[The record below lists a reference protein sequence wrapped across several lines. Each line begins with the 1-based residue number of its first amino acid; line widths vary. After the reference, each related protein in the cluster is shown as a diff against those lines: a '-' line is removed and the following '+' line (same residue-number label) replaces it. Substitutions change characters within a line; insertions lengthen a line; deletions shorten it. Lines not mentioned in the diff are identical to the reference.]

1 MFFRTIALFAAPL
14 AILTGCSS
22 TMKQE
27 DLEARTAMA
36 VGRSVGQFTITD
48 RTEDTGGRINYTVNV
63 KNGGSYRCYLY
74 GATAFQK
81 AMSFGQTPHS
91 DAVCNAVVGGQSR
104 SGSKAPAA
112 AGDRNSGGQCN
123 ALMKAAGRC

>member
-1 MFFRTIALFAAPL
+1 M
-14 AILTGCSS
+14 
-22 TMKQE
+22 
-27 DLEARTAMA
+27 
-36 VGRSVGQFTITD
+36 
-48 RTEDTGGRINYTVNV
+48 NV

-91 DAVCNAVVGGQSR
+91 DAVCNAVVGGQNR
-104 SGSKAPAA
+104 SGSKSPEA

-123 ALMKAAGRC
+123 ALIKAGDFTVIIKCHHHRRRDNQAKTRI